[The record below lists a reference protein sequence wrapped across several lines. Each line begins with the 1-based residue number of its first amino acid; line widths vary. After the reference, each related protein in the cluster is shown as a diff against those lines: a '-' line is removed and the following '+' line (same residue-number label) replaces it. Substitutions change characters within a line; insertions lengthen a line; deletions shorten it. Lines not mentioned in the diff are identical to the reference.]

1 MVSIESFAEE
11 TDSNFTHA
19 RRFTRLKSFT
29 GITDGES
36 ISSHSPEF
44 QLGQNYPNP
53 FNPTTTIEY
62 LVPKTVLVQ
71 LEIYNTAGQVVKTLV
86 NEVKASGSHCVI
98 WDGINETGA
107 QVASGI
113 YLYQVKAK
121 NCQFTNKMIILK

>member
-1 MVSIESFAEE
+1 VVSIESFAEE

-19 RRFTRLKSFT
+19 RRFTRLTSFT

-36 ISSHSPEF
+36 ISS
-44 QLGQNYPNP
+44 
-53 FNPTTTIEY
+53 PTTTIEY

-71 LEIYNTAGQVVKTLV
+71 LEIYNTAGQLVKTLV